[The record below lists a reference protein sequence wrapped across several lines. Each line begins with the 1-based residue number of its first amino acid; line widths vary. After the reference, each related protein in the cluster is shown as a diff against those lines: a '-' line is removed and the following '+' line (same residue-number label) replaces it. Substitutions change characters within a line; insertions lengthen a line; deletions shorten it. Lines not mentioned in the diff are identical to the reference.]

1 MSRGPTELDVREFI
15 LNAVSGANRLP
26 VGSSGEQ
33 KQRSNVGS
41 LPPDHQS
48 SLSNYICNFEVDNG
62 NVTSLGLNSGKRLL

>member
-26 VGSSGEQ
+26 VGSSGDQ

-41 LPPDHQS
+41 LPLDHQS